1 MRVLVGCEE
10 SQAITKAFRARGHE
24 AYSCDLKDCSGGH
37 PEWHIKGDFLVVVNH
52 PETHISVEREGID
65 WDMVICHPPCTHIAN
80 SGARH
85 FEKKRKDGSQ
95 KEAIEFFCKCI
106 NLDVPRLCVE
116 NPVNIISGDYIKKYY
131 PDLCE
136 KYGLPVKPTQV
147 IQPYEY
153 GNPSRK
159 TTCLWLKGLPNL
171 VPTNIVKPE
180 LITYTCKNGKKATF
194 SKDYIVSGDRG
205 TKRSKTYEGIAEAM
219 AMQWGDGEYPK
230 VERKGLLKHVR
241 TE

>member
-1 MRVLVGCEE
+1 MRVIVLCEE

-37 PEWHIKGDFLVVVNH
+37 PEWHFKGDAFQIIKEN
-52 PETHISVEREGID
+52 PN
-65 WDMVICHPPCTHIAN
+65 WDLIIAHPPCFN
-80 SGARH
+80 LSVSGARH
-85 FEKKRKDGSQ
+85 FEKKRVDGSQ
-95 KEAIEFFCKCI
+95 RESIEFFCKI
-106 NLDVPRLCVE
+106 LSLDVPRLCVE
-116 NPVNIISGDYIKKYY
+116 NPINIISGDYIKKYY

-230 VERKGLLKHVR
+230 VERKGLLKYVR